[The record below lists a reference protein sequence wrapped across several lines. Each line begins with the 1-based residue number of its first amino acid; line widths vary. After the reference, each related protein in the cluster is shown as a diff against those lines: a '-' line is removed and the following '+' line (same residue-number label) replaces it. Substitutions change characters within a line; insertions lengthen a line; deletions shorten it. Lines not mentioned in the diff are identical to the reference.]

1 MKIELTR
8 KQFRKLAKL
17 VYIGEWVVNSHKA
30 DEEDYEFTD
39 IEQYIYSFFRE
50 FESGDLLEYDAEHD
64 MYFPTADLDEK
75 MMKYIE
81 DFLESNQGDFIGYN

>member
-1 MKIELTR
+1 M
-8 KQFRKLAKL
+8 
-17 VYIGEWVVNSHKA
+17 VNSHKA

-50 FESGDLLEYDAEHD
+50 FECGDLLEYDTEHD
-64 MYFPTADLDEK
+64 MYFPTADMDDK

-81 DFLESNQGDFIGYN
+81 EFLESNQGDFIGYN